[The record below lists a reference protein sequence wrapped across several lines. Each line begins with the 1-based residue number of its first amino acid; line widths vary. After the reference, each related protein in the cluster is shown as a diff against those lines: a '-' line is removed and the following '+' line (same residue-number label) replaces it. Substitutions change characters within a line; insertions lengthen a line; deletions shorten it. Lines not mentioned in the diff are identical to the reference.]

1 MMMARQLAALMVA
14 GWLVLSAYAPDV
26 SFKSYWVRDRR
37 TPATG
42 ITFALALAAE
52 RPGHS
57 PEVRRL
63 LTTAKESGERE
74 LDVSWSAGSLGG
86 MEGANRFEALF
97 NRMYSTNIKVN
108 LTPGPSMPAMAAKIT
123 QEAAAG
129 QKASSDILLG
139 TEGIFADII
148 DRKALEEYDYTK
160 LSPRITKEVVAF
172 RNIGVEIYSTITA
185 ILYNPNLV
193 PPSEVPRKLEDVLN
207 PKWKGKLA
215 STPYAA
221 YFDRVAMRPDWGAER
236 IKAFVKRLSGQ
247 VAGLI
252 RLQEETRIASGEFL
266 MLVLGNTHAVRP
278 LRSKGAPLGFVVP
291 NDAASAGF
299 VHLGVPRNSIH
310 PNLGKLFINMI
321 MSEEGQKTLYD
332 VYSADHYALPGSQS
346 WDEMMDLRAQ
356 GSKIF
361 DIDVKFVLDHPEMSK
376 LSTELQDILTRQ
388 SR

>member
-1 MMMARQLAALMVA
+1 MGRKMLLSSALFLSAGIVSGLVFASNPGNQPSARNLQAGDLKTAAVARQETAA
-14 GWLVLSAYAPDV
+14 
-26 SFKSYWVRDRR
+26 
-37 TPATG
+37 
-42 ITFALALAAE
+42 
-52 RPGHS
+52 HS
-57 PEVRRL
+57 PEVKRL
-63 LTTAKESGERE
+63 LAATNEKGERE
-74 LDVSWSAGSLGG
+74 LNVSWSAGSLGG
-86 MEGANRFEALF
+86 TDGARRFEALF
-97 NRMYSTNIKVN
+97 NRMYRTQIRVN

-160 LSPRITKEVVAF
+160 LSARIPRDVVAH

-193 PPSEVPRKLEDVLN
+193 GQSEIPRKLEDTLN
-207 PKWKGKLA
+207 PKWKGKIA

-236 IKAFVKRLSGQ
+236 IKAYVRKLSDQ

-278 LRSKGAPLGFVVP
+278 LKSKGAPLAFVVP
-291 NDAASAGF
+291 DDAASAGF
-299 VHLGVPRNSIH
+299 VHFGVPRNSVH
-310 PNLGKLFINMI
+310 PNLGKLFINMM

-346 WDEMMDLRAQ
+346 WTEMMDLRSR
-356 GSKIF
+356 GTKIF
-361 DIDVKFVLDHPEMSK
+361 DIDVQFVLEHPEMSK
-376 LSTELQDILTRQ
+376 LSTDLQDILTKKGP
-388 SR
+388 